1 MGKEGQI
8 GCLDSLTES
17 IPLPFLNLLSVQRSK
32 MFRGT
37 M

>member
-17 IPLPFLNLLSVQRSK
+17 IYLITAQR
-32 MFRGT
+32 RDQQ
-37 M
+37 